1 MNEQHSG
8 VTNAFAA
15 HILHGTPLVAEG
27 IEGINGLTI
36 CNAAYL
42 SSWLGNVPV
51 TLPLDEDLY
60 LAELNKRRST
70 SKAKKDVKE
79 SVAADMSSTFGS

>member
-15 HILHGTPLVAEG
+15 HILHGTPLVADG
-27 IEGINGLTI
+27 AEGINGLTI

-60 LAELNKRRST
+60 LAELNKRRAT

-79 SVAADMSSTFGS
+79 AIQADMSSTF